1 MDFYYIYLYLK
12 KRFMVDIRHLLVGLV
27 LLGMATYILLY
38 GILSIPVLNEMV
50 LFIGCAGSGL
60 VALVTG
66 YQKRC

>member
-1 MDFYYIYLYLK
+1 
-12 KRFMVDIRHLLVGLV
+12 MVDIRHLLVGLV